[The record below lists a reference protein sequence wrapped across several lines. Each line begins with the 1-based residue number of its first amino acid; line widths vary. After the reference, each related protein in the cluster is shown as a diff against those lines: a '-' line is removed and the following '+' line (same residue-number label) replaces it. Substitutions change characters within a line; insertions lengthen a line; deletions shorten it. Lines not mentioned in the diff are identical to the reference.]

1 MKEQPY
7 KYMVRLPPAM
17 RDQIRESARHYRRSM
32 NSDIVARLQQTF
44 SGIPDETM
52 VKDIEPPMHDKF
64 ENLFRRELTAEEEAL
79 IRAYRRMSA
88 KKQDALNNLLA

>member
-44 SGIPDETM
+44 SGIPDQAM
-52 VKDIEPPMHDKF
+52 VKDIEPPLHTEM
-64 ENLFRRELTAEEEAL
+64 ENLFRRELSTDEERL
-79 IRAYRRMSA
+79 VRAYRRMSER
-88 KKQDALNNLLA
+88 KQHALNNLLD

>member
-44 SGIPDETM
+44 SGLPDEARSRDLEP
-52 VKDIEPPMHDKF
+52 VLHEQIED
-64 ENLFRRELTAEEEAL
+64 LFRRELSADEASL
-79 IRAYRRMSA
+79 LRAYRRMSS
-88 KKQDALNNLLA
+88 KKREALKNLLL

>member
-32 NSDIVARLQQTF
+32 NSDIVARLHQTF
-44 SGIPDETM
+44 SGLPAEAQTEIALHEQ
-52 VKDIEPPMHDKF
+52 IED
-64 ENLFRRELTAEEEAL
+64 LFRRELSEEEESL
-79 IRAYRRMSA
+79 IRAYRQMSS
-88 KKQDALNNLLA
+88 KKQEALRNLLF

>member
-32 NSDIVARLQQTF
+32 NSDIVARLHQTF
-44 SGIPDETM
+44 SGLPDAQQS
-52 VKDIEPPMHDKF
+52 KDLDLALHEQIED
-64 ENLFRRELTAEEEAL
+64 LFRRELSEEEDAL

-88 KKQDALNNLLA
+88 KKQAALRNLLS